1 MEKLEILYWKRWR
14 CKIEEKYIF
23 WLLCSLQ
30 KLDSSLYSKF
40 EVSFGSIKEMY
51 EISNNSL
58 KFKQILIKNKM
69 FFSNEVINK
78 LVSSKLKIQ
87 SEKLLNIIHNM
98 NIKIQKVKINDK
110 YLYTFVYGNTNLL
123 NCTRKKLYIFCDNN
137 TSKYGIEKCKYFL
150 NCKNVKENIN
160 VCIGSKNI
168 KKNSCNISI
177 VNIENVSELR
187 TIQIERLDINN
198 LYIFS
203 LYNIICMLTIAD
215 VILIPEAKY
224 TSYSNMLVSNFL
236 DFGKDIL
243 VIPGDMWNK
252 NCFFSNFLIR
262 EGANVILNINDLNIF
277 L

>member
-14 CKIEEKYIF
+14 CKIEEKYMF

-123 NCTRKKLYIFCDNN
+123 KCTRKKLYIFCDNN

-187 TIQIERLDINN
+187 TIEIERLDINN

-224 TSYSNMLVSNFL
+224 TSYSNTLVSNFL

-243 VIPGDMWNK
+243 VIPGDIWDK

>member
-1 MEKLEILYWKRWR
+1 
-14 CKIEEKYIF
+14 
-23 WLLCSLQ
+23 
-30 KLDSSLYSKF
+30 
-40 EVSFGSIKEMY
+40 MY

-110 YLYTFVYGNTNLL
+110 YFYTFLYGNTNLL

-187 TIQIERLDINN
+187 TIEIGKLNINN

-203 LYNIICMLTIAD
+203 LYNIIYMLTIAD
-215 VILIPEAKY
+215 AILIPEAKY
-224 TSYSNMLVSNFL
+224 SSYSNMLVSNFL
-236 DFGKDIL
+236 EFGKDIL
-243 VIPGDMWNK
+243 VIPGDIWNK

-277 L
+277 I

>member
-123 NCTRKKLYIFCDNN
+123 KCTRKKLYIFCDNN

-187 TIQIERLDINN
+187 TIEIERLDINN

-224 TSYSNMLVSNFL
+224 TSYSNTLVSNFL

-243 VIPGDMWNK
+243 VIPGDIWDK

-277 L
+277 I

>member
-1 MEKLEILYWKRWR
+1 
-14 CKIEEKYIF
+14 
-23 WLLCSLQ
+23 
-30 KLDSSLYSKF
+30 
-40 EVSFGSIKEMY
+40 MY

-98 NIKIQKVKINDK
+98 NIKIQKVKVNDK

-123 NCTRKKLYIFCDNN
+123 NCTRKKLYILCDNN
-137 TSKYGIEKCKYFL
+137 TSKY
-150 NCKNVKENIN
+150 IN

-187 TIQIERLDINN
+187 TIEIERLDINN

-224 TSYSNMLVSNFL
+224 TSYSNTLVSNFL

>member
-1 MEKLEILYWKRWR
+1 
-14 CKIEEKYIF
+14 
-23 WLLCSLQ
+23 
-30 KLDSSLYSKF
+30 
-40 EVSFGSIKEMY
+40 MY

-78 LVSSKLKIQ
+78 FVSSKLKIQ

-187 TIQIERLDINN
+187 TIEIGKLNINN

-203 LYNIICMLTIAD
+203 LYNIIYMLTIAD
-215 VILIPEAKY
+215 AILIPEAKY
-224 TSYSNMLVSNFL
+224 SSYSNMLVSNFL

-243 VIPGDMWNK
+243 VIPGDIWDK

-262 EGANVILNINDLNIF
+262 EGANVMLNINDLNVF

>member
-1 MEKLEILYWKRWR
+1 
-14 CKIEEKYIF
+14 
-23 WLLCSLQ
+23 
-30 KLDSSLYSKF
+30 
-40 EVSFGSIKEMY
+40 MY

-187 TIQIERLDINN
+187 TIQIERLNINN

-224 TSYSNMLVSNFL
+224 TSYSNTLVSNFL

-243 VIPGDMWNK
+243 VIPGDIWDK

-262 EGANVILNINDLNIF
+262 EGANVMLNINDLNVF

>member
-1 MEKLEILYWKRWR
+1 
-14 CKIEEKYIF
+14 
-23 WLLCSLQ
+23 
-30 KLDSSLYSKF
+30 
-40 EVSFGSIKEMY
+40 MY

-150 NCKNVKENIN
+150 NRKNVKENIN

-187 TIQIERLDINN
+187 KIEIERLDINN

-224 TSYSNMLVSNFL
+224 TSYSNTLVSNFL

-243 VIPGDMWNK
+243 VIPGDIWDK
-252 NCFFSNFLIR
+252 NCSFSNFLIR

>member
-1 MEKLEILYWKRWR
+1 M
-14 CKIEEKYIF
+14 
-23 WLLCSLQ
+23 
-30 KLDSSLYSKF
+30 
-40 EVSFGSIKEMY
+40 
-51 EISNNSL
+51 L
-58 KFKQILIKNKM
+58 KDKK
-69 FFSNEVINK
+69 NEVWNIVEIARNK
-78 LVSSKLKIQ
+78 ERPNVRFYIENIFDDFIEFHGDRNFRDDKAVIGGIASIDKI
-87 SEKLLNIIHNM
+87 SVTVIGVNK
-98 NIKIQKVKINDK
+98 
-110 YLYTFVYGNTNLL
+110 G
-123 NCTRKKLYIFCDNN
+123 
-137 TSKYGIEKCKYFL
+137 
-150 NCKNVKENIN
+150 KNVKENIN

-187 TIQIERLDINN
+187 AIQIERLDINN

-224 TSYSNMLVSNFL
+224 TSYSNTLVSNFL

-243 VIPGDMWNK
+243 VIPGDIWNK

>member
-1 MEKLEILYWKRWR
+1 
-14 CKIEEKYIF
+14 
-23 WLLCSLQ
+23 
-30 KLDSSLYSKF
+30 
-40 EVSFGSIKEMY
+40 MY

-78 LVSSKLKIQ
+78 LVSFKLKIQ

-98 NIKIQKVKINDK
+98 NIKIQKIKINDK
-110 YLYTFVYGNTNLL
+110 YFYTFVYGNTNLL

-160 VCIGSKNI
+160 VCIGNKNI

-187 TIQIERLDINN
+187 TIQIERLNINN

-224 TSYSNMLVSNFL
+224 TSYSNTLVSNFL

-243 VIPGDMWNK
+243 VIPGDIWNK

-262 EGANVILNINDLNIF
+262 EGANVMLNINDLNVF

>member
-1 MEKLEILYWKRWR
+1 
-14 CKIEEKYIF
+14 
-23 WLLCSLQ
+23 
-30 KLDSSLYSKF
+30 
-40 EVSFGSIKEMY
+40 MY

-78 LVSSKLKIQ
+78 LVNSKLKIQ
-87 SEKLLNIIHNM
+87 SEKLLNIIYSM
-98 NIKIQKVKINDK
+98 NIKIQKIKVNDR
-110 YLYTFVYGNTNLL
+110 YLYTFVYGNINLL
-123 NCTRKKLYIFCDNN
+123 NSTRKKLYILCDNN
-137 TSKYGIEKCKYFL
+137 TSKYGIEKCNYFL

-187 TIQIERLDINN
+187 TIEIERLDINN

-224 TSYSNMLVSNFL
+224 TSYSNTLVSNFL

-243 VIPGDMWNK
+243 VIPGDIWDK

-277 L
+277 I

>member
-1 MEKLEILYWKRWR
+1 
-14 CKIEEKYIF
+14 
-23 WLLCSLQ
+23 
-30 KLDSSLYSKF
+30 
-40 EVSFGSIKEMY
+40 MY

-123 NCTRKKLYIFCDNN
+123 KCTRKKLYIFCDNN
-137 TSKYGIEKCKYFL
+137 ISKYGIEKCKYFL

-187 TIQIERLDINN
+187 TIEIGKLNINN

-203 LYNIICMLTIAD
+203 LYNIIYMLTIAD
-215 VILIPEAKY
+215 AILIPEAKY
-224 TSYSNMLVSNFL
+224 SSYSNMLVSNFL

-243 VIPGDMWNK
+243 VIPGDIWNK

-262 EGANVILNINDLNIF
+262 EGANVILNINDLNLFI
-277 L
+277 

>member
-1 MEKLEILYWKRWR
+1 
-14 CKIEEKYIF
+14 
-23 WLLCSLQ
+23 
-30 KLDSSLYSKF
+30 
-40 EVSFGSIKEMY
+40 MY

-78 LVSSKLKIQ
+78 LVCSKLKIQ

-123 NCTRKKLYIFCDNN
+123 KCTRKKLYIFCDNN

-187 TIQIERLDINN
+187 TIEIERLDINN

-224 TSYSNMLVSNFL
+224 TSYSNTLVSNFL

>member
-1 MEKLEILYWKRWR
+1 
-14 CKIEEKYIF
+14 
-23 WLLCSLQ
+23 
-30 KLDSSLYSKF
+30 
-40 EVSFGSIKEMY
+40 MY

-150 NCKNVKENIN
+150 NCKNVKGNIN

-187 TIQIERLDINN
+187 TIEIERLDINN

-224 TSYSNMLVSNFL
+224 TSYSNTLVSNFL

-243 VIPGDMWNK
+243 VIPGDIWNK

>member
-14 CKIEEKYIF
+14 CKIEDKYIF

-30 KLDSSLYSKF
+30 KLDSYLYSKLEF
-40 EVSFGSIKEMY
+40 SFGSIKEMY

-58 KFKQILIKNKM
+58 KFKQILIKNKI

-78 LVSSKLKIQ
+78 LLNSKLKIQ
-87 SEKLLNIIHNM
+87 SEKLLNIIYNM

-110 YLYTFVYGNTNLL
+110 YLYTFVYGNIKLL
-123 NCTRKKLYIFCDNN
+123 SSNRKKLYIFCDKN
-137 TSKYGIEKCKYFL
+137 TSRYGTDKCKYFL
-150 NCKNVKENIN
+150 NCKNIKENVN

-168 KKNSCNISI
+168 KNNSCNISI
-177 VNIENVSELR
+177 VNIKNVSELR
-187 TIQIERLDINN
+187 AVEIEKMDINN
-198 LYIFS
+198 LYIFN
-203 LYNIICMLTIAD
+203 LYNIMYMLTIAD
-215 VILIPEAKY
+215 IILIPEAKY
-224 TSYSNMLVSNFL
+224 SSYSNMLVNNFL

-243 VIPGDMWNK
+243 VIPGDIWNK